1 MLRAKRVIVAL
12 ISAVVT
18 FVILKE
24 ISRIV
29 RDYGGKDFKV
39 DDKSKRH
46 R

>member
-18 FVILKE
+18 FVVLKE
-24 ISRIV
+24 VSRIV
-29 RDYGGKDFKV
+29 RDGGKDFKV

>member
-18 FVILKE
+18 FVVLKE
-24 ISRIV
+24 VSRIV
-29 RDYGGKDFKV
+29 RDKDFKV